1 MLDSRVLLPGGL
13 WGELESLT
21 EEHMLNTSPFSKILL
36 LLQPE
41 SAPLPE
47 WVSAGRTADRFSL
60 STRAPLHTVF
70 QLPHIQGFPYRE
82 QISALYVLMV
92 LSRPVYERSHS
103 STLKPIQ
110 TSFPNNGY
118 FRLVRDHG

>member
-21 EEHMLNTSPFSKILL
+21 GEHMLNTSPFSKVLL

-47 WVSAGRTADRFSL
+47 WVSAGRTADQFSL
-60 STRAPLHTVF
+60 SLNPCPSAHSLPAAPH
-70 QLPHIQGFPYRE
+70 PG
-82 QISALYVLMV
+82 
-92 LSRPVYERSHS
+92 LS
-103 STLKPIQ
+103 L
-110 TSFPNNGY
+110 
-118 FRLVRDHG
+118 